1 MQFTDILNN
10 RPTTEQPGRSRQQ
23 MQEWAKAAL
32 LIALGVYFVYV
43 IASGNLANY
52 INARFAWLS
61 YVAAVM
67 FLLLGGFSVYEL
79 LRREKPKVEL
89 EQFSTDLLGTPRT
102 LQKRA
107 RELQQERRSVSWA
120 ALAVVAIPLVLGTLV
135 PSRPLGSA
143 AVGGSISL
151 TAVSAASA
159 QPFTTD
165 PLKWNVLD
173 WLRSFNNTGDASSF
187 NGKQAD
193 LIGFVYREAAFPD
206 NQFMLARFT
215 ISCCVADASAIGVPV
230 EWDAAQDYPADTWV
244 RIQGT
249 WEVGTFRGDT
259 VPILHPVS
267 IDKVDQPDHPYLY
280 P

>member
-1 MQFTDILNN
+1 MQLSNPLKNFS
-10 RPTTEQPGRSRQQ
+10 PQVETTSTRQQ
-23 MQEWAKAAL
+23 TQEWAKAAL

-61 YVAAVM
+61 YVAAAM
-67 FLLLGGFSVYEL
+67 FLLLGAFSVYEL
-79 LRREKPKVEL
+79 LRREKPKAEL
-89 EQFSTDLLGTPRT
+89 EQFSTDLLGTPKT

-107 RELQQERRSVSWA
+107 RDLQQERRSVSWT

-151 TAVSAASA
+151 NVVSAANA

-173 WLRSFNNTGDASSF
+173 WLRTFNNTGDASSF

-215 ISCCVADASAIGVPV
+215 ISCCVADAAAIGVPV
-230 EWDAAQDYPADTWV
+230 EWDAGKDYPADTWV

-267 IDKVDQPDHPYLY
+267 IDKVDQPEHPYLY